1 MSHYLGGALVMRG
14 CLMKQL
20 VQFLCVVMFYIGIL
34 MVLITICLGIL
45 SYKLDANL
53 VRLNKTQELLI
64 RSILA
69 DQYITEMD
77 IEQSERQHKD
87 IGEILEERRKDVEER
102 KIAQEGNKN

>member
-1 MSHYLGGALVMRG
+1 
-14 CLMKQL
+14 MKQL
-20 VQFLCVVMFYIGIL
+20 ARFLCVVMFCICLL
-34 MVLITICLGIL
+34 MVLITISLGVI

-69 DQYITEMD
+69 DQYITELD

-87 IGEILEERRKDVEER
+87 IGEVLEERRKDAEKR
-102 KIAQEGNKN
+102 